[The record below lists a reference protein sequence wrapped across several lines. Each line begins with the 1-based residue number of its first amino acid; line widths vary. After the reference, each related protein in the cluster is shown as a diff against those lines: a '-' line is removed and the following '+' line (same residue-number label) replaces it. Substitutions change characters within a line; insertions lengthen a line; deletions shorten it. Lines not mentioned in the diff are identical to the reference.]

1 MKRVLAANDGQYA
14 MVETEEMSLED
25 DVRSSDDDNS
35 DSSQD
40 SLSDDSDFGQATQR
54 KKKKKKQGS
63 SSSGEKKYEALLFKV
78 PPDAGTVERG
88 ALARRCPAA
97 PAHLRQADTDFE

>member
-1 MKRVLAANDGQYA
+1 MLAANDGQYA

-40 SLSDDSDFGQATQR
+40 SLSDDSDFGHATQR
-54 KKKKKKQGS
+54 KKKKKQGS
-63 SSSGEKKYEALLFKV
+63 SSSGEKKYEAQLFKV
-78 PPDAGTVERG
+78 PPDARTVEQG

-97 PAHLRQADTDFE
+97 PAHLRQADKDFE

>member
-1 MKRVLAANDGQYA
+1 MLAANDGHYA

-40 SLSDDSDFGQATQR
+40 SLSDNSDFGQATQR

>member
-1 MKRVLAANDGQYA
+1 MLAANDGQYA
-14 MVETEEMSLED
+14 MVETEEMSLEG

-54 KKKKKKQGS
+54 RKKKKQGS

>member
-1 MKRVLAANDGQYA
+1 LKRVLAANDGQYA

-54 KKKKKKQGS
+54 KKKKKQGS
-63 SSSGEKKYEALLFKV
+63 SSSGEKRYEALLFKV